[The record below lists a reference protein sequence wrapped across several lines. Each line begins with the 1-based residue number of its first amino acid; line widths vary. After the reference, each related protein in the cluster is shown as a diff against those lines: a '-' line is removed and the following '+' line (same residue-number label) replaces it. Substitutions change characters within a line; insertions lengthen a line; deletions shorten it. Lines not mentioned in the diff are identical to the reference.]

1 VGTLRLVKSAVWC
14 ERCRSC
20 GRSWGVARKFWW
32 RRRSAVWESRRLRYH
47 IEVMKV
53 ELVETYRV
61 IHFYEGKVQEL

>member
-1 VGTLRLVKSAVWC
+1 M
-14 ERCRSC
+14 
-20 GRSWGVARKFWW
+20 
-32 RRRSAVWESRRLRYH
+32 RYH